1 MSEAALNLSL
11 DDLIKKQ
18 RERTKSKAKARVQDR
33 KKKNHDKKKVTP
45 VNVQKPGK
53 KRDLKKGRPKQD
65 PRSIAITV
73 RGAGRG
79 NELVKTRKLRNLT
92 WEDPHVRN
100 VKLEGG
106 GRWDHNAFQKLQ
118 KAEKG
123 DPRLPSKAGTKL
135 LISNLHYEVSSEDIR
150 DLFKPIGALVTYAVH
165 FDHSDR
171 SEGTAEAVFENRA
184 DAVRA
189 MEKYNGILLDN
200 MAMKIELIE
209 KATGIENRLT
219 GRIGRQERVVTLV
232 GSGSFQRAVAGA
244 VGQRKPPPASRKSHV
259 VLMDE

>member
-1 MSEAALNLSL
+1 MQG
-11 DDLIKKQ
+11 K
-18 RERTKSKAKARVQDR
+18 TKAKVQD
-33 KKKNHDKKKVTP
+33 KKKNIIDQRKTTTVHI
-45 VNVQKPGK
+45 QKPGK
-53 KRDLKKGRPKQD
+53 KQDWKKGRPKQD

-79 NELVKTRKLRNLT
+79 HELVKGRQLRNLT
-92 WEDPHVRN
+92 WEDPQARN
-100 VKLEGG
+100 LKLEGV

-118 KAEKG
+118 RAEKG
-123 DPRLPSKAGTKL
+123 DPRSPSKAGTKL

-150 DLFKPIGALVTYAVH
+150 DLFKPIGPLISYSVH

-209 KATGIENRLT
+209 KAAGIENRLM

-232 GSGSFQRAVAGA
+232 GTGTFQRAVAGA
-244 VGQRKPPPASRKSHV
+244 VGQRKPPASRKSHV
-259 VLMDE
+259 VAMDE

>member
-1 MSEAALNLSL
+1 MFLLLQSRA
-11 DDLIKKQ
+11 
-18 RERTKSKAKARVQDR
+18 KAKVQDR
-33 KKKNHDKKKVTP
+33 KKGNHDKKKGTP

-53 KRDLKKGRPKQD
+53 KRDWKKGRPRHD
-65 PRSIAITV
+65 PRAIAITV

-79 NELVKTRKLRNLT
+79 NELVKGRQLRNLT
-92 WEDPHVRN
+92 REDPQVRN
-100 VKLEGG
+100 LKLEGA

-118 KAEKG
+118 RAEKG
-123 DPRLPSKAGTKL
+123 DPRSPSKAGTKL

-150 DLFKPIGALVTYAVH
+150 DLFKPIGPLVSYTVH

-184 DAVRA
+184 DAIRA

-209 KATGIENRLT
+209 KAAGIENRLT

-232 GSGSFQRAVAGA
+232 GSGTFQRAMAGA
-244 VGQRKPPPASRKSHV
+244 VGQRKPPASRKSHV
-259 VLMDE
+259 VAMDE